1 LTTNLKDTVCDIAE
15 VILDSQLQDGVLKE
29 IPIVGWFFRAANS
42 VITLQDRLF
51 LRKISKF
58 LSSLDDIQQE
68 QRDNFIRKLDD
79 DMQRQEVGEKVLLVL
94 ERQDDLTKAE
104 LIGEIFR
111 WYIQSRI
118 DRDHFDLLSHSITL
132 SYVGDLSRLWGFKN
146 GFSPQDE
153 QIAQVLLHS
162 GFVEMTVKMPQT
174 IDDIDLGKSGVIY
187 KLSSLGETLADILK
201 ERDDRLSTSGPN

>member
-1 LTTNLKDTVCDIAE
+1 MESPRTKSLANELISTVVDTNLKDTVCNIAE

-94 ERQDDLTKAE
+94 ERQDDLTKA
-104 LIGEIFR
+104 
-111 WYIQSRI
+111 
-118 DRDHFDLLSHSITL
+118 
-132 SYVGDLSRLWGFKN
+132 N
-146 GFSPQDE
+146 
-153 QIAQVLLHS
+153 
-162 GFVEMTVKMPQT
+162 
-174 IDDIDLGKSGVIY
+174 
-187 KLSSLGETLADILK
+187 
-201 ERDDRLSTSGPN
+201 

>member
-1 LTTNLKDTVCDIAE
+1 
-15 VILDSQLQDGVLKE
+15 
-29 IPIVGWFFRAANS
+29 
-42 VITLQDRLF
+42 
-51 LRKISKF
+51 
-58 LSSLDDIQQE
+58 
-68 QRDNFIRKLDD
+68 
-79 DMQRQEVGEKVLLVL
+79 
-94 ERQDDLTKAE
+94 
-104 LIGEIFR
+104 
-111 WYIQSRI
+111 
-118 DRDHFDLLSHSITL
+118 LLSHSITL
-132 SYVGDLSRLWGFKN
+132 SYVGDLSRLWEFKN